1 MKPNGN
7 VKLPISGVDTTGN
20 SLAFL
25 VYNLA
30 VNQRVQKK
38 LRHEILEKL
47 PESPTKG
54 DEVEKL
60 AYLRACIKENFRRYP
75 ISHTN
80 LRITGKE
87 D

>member
-1 MKPNGN
+1 MKTKRNIQI
-7 VKLPISGVDTTGN
+7 PISGVDTTGN

-30 VNQRVQKK
+30 VNQRVQTR
-38 LRHEILEKL
+38 LRQEIHEKL
-47 PESPTKG
+47 PDNPTKG

-60 AYLRACIKENFRRYP
+60 TYLKACIKENFRRYP

-87 D
+87 